1 VAVTWILFAFKCGS
15 CGFETNG
22 LDEEIK
28 IVGDALVKAVEWRS
42 PLGFEASVWFDRAE
56 KGCRE
61 RRINPFEELEKDKA
75 D

>member
-1 VAVTWILFAFKCGS
+1 M
-15 CGFETNG
+15 
-22 LDEEIK
+22 DEEIK